1 MELIRSIS
9 LIIFGIVAVVLVISN
24 YLPLFRDMIKNRK
37 RKITK
42 HEITIDQGLEILKSS
57 TDSLS
62 KAKAFVSLMD
72 LSYVL
77 VHTLV
82 NKGNNYNDEIQ
93 NKRFHKFLTPQVMKE
108 IVGVEGKYE

>member
-1 MELIRSIS
+1 METIRNIS
-9 LIIFGIVAVVLVISN
+9 LIIFGIVAVVLVIRN
-24 YLPLFRDMIKNRK
+24 YLPLFRDMKKYKERK
-37 RKITK
+37 AIE
-42 HEITIDQGLEILKSS
+42 HEKAIVQGLGVLKSS

-72 LSYVL
+72 SSYVL

-82 NKGNNYNDEIQ
+82 NKGNNYDDKIQ
-93 NKRFHKFLTPQVMKE
+93 NMRFHKFLTPQVMKE